1 MPNGSR
7 QKEVQTR
14 RETMKLTTKI
24 ILCMAPLAIA
34 LSPAAMADEFNQK
47 TVFTFGQPV
56 EIPGQILPAG
66 TYVFKLADSTGN
78 RHVVQV
84 FTQAENHVY
93 GTFLAIPDYRLRPS
107 EKPIITFH
115 ERPAG

>member
-1 MPNGSR
+1 
-7 QKEVQTR
+7 
-14 RETMKLTTKI
+14 MKLTTKI

-84 FTQAENHVY
+84 FNQAENHVY
-93 GTFLAIPDYRLRPS
+93 GTFLAIPD
-107 EKPIITFH
+107 
-115 ERPAG
+115 